1 MHETFTDL
9 REKYNQLHELE
20 EAERKSRTHFSQLTT
35 ESIREIFQPYAD
47 IVGATDLKITQET
60 NLVQMNWIHSIGP
73 NITISCR
80 LGETEITTKGYVHDE
95 RSSVVSGIKTNSSYM
110 ETPYYVAC
118 NFLYEFANKLVEA
131 YFFEHYPYEIT
142 REYRDYGS
150 TEILE
155 LAQGY
160 KRISCSIPI
169 FKTTVLHIPL
179 ECQTEEEI
187 SKYVAE
193 NVDLGDLDT
202 SDPGEIDYDRLKE
215 SVIINQDKLVEIS
228 EEIGWTPETDS
239 PSHEL

>member
-47 IVGATDLKITQET
+47 IVGAIDLKITQGS
-60 NLVQMNWIHSIGP
+60 NSVGP

-80 LGETEITTKGYVHDE
+80 LGNTEITTNGYVHDE
-95 RSSVVSGIKTNSSYM
+95 RSSVFGIKTNSPYM

-118 NFLYEFANKLVEA
+118 NFLREFVNNLVEA

-142 REYRDYGS
+142 REYREYGS
-150 TEILE
+150 TEIFE

-160 KRISCSIPI
+160 KRVSCSIPI
-169 FKTTVLHIPL
+169 FKTTDLYIPL

-215 SVIINQDKLVEIS
+215 SVIINQDKLAEIS
-228 EEIGWTPETDS
+228 EDIGWAPETGG
-239 PSHEL
+239 PSHKL

>member
-9 REKYNQLHELE
+9 REKYNQLHELVE
-20 EAERKSRTHFSQLTT
+20 TERQSRTHFSQLTT
-35 ESIREIFQPYAD
+35 ESIREICQPYAD
-47 IVGATDLKITQET
+47 IVGATDLKITQGS
-60 NLVQMNWIHSIGP
+60 NSVGP

-80 LGETEITTKGYVHDE
+80 LGEIEITTKGYVHDE
-95 RSSVVSGIKTNSSYM
+95 RNSILWTKTNSPYM

-118 NFLYEFANKLVEA
+118 NFLHEFANDLVKA

-142 REYRDYGS
+142 REYRDYGGF
-150 TEILE
+150 EIFE

-160 KRISCSIPI
+160 KRVSCSIPI

-215 SVIINQDKLVEIS
+215 SVIINQDKLAEIS
-228 EEIGWTPETDS
+228 EDIGWAPGTDG